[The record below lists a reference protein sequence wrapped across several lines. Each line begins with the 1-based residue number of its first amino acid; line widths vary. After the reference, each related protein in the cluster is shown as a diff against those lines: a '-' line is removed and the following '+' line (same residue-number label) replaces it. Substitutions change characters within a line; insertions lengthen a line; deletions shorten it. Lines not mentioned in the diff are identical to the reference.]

1 MDWLKKH
8 YEKLILAIVLVVAA
22 IAVAA
27 VPVLISQTRAQLEEQ
42 RNNIV
47 RRPIRPLPPLDLTP
61 METVVQRLETP
72 PHADF
77 GRPHYL
83 FNPVQWQ
90 RAADGRLIKLAR
102 GTEIGPEAA
111 VVTEIRPLHLILTF
125 DSIGPVL
132 DGQPS
137 GYLIGIENEAAA
149 RPADRR
155 KRQTFV
161 RLNEKKEDLF
171 TLREVQ
177 GPPADPEALVL
188 ELSDTGERVTLTR
201 EKPFRR
207 VEGYIA
213 DVRYDP
219 EKRTFNNLRVGDRIT
234 LAGEDY
240 IVVAITQ
247 NEVVVSHRL
256 TSKKYTIRMRSEG

>member
-8 YEKLILAIVLVVAA
+8 YEKLILAVVLVVAA

-72 PHADF
+72 LHADF

-137 GYLIGIENEAAA
+137 GYLIGVENEAAA

-161 RLNEKKEDLF
+161 RPNEKKEDLF

-177 GPPADPEALVL
+177 GPPADPEALIL
-188 ELSDTGERVTLTR
+188 ELGDTGERVTLTR

-207 VEGYIA
+207 VEGYLA

-219 EKRTFNNLRVGDRIT
+219 EKRTFNNLRVGDRMT
-234 LAGEDY
+234 LAGEEY

-256 TSKKYTIRMRSEG
+256 TGKKYTIRMRSEG

>member
-47 RRPIRPLPPLDLTP
+47 RRPIRPLPPLDLSP
-61 METVVQRLETP
+61 MEAVAQRLETP
-72 PHADF
+72 LHADF

-177 GPPADPEALVL
+177 GPPADPEALIL
-188 ELSDTGERVTLTR
+188 ELGDTGERVTLTR

-219 EKRTFNNLRVGDRIT
+219 EKRTFNNLRVGDRMT
-234 LAGEDY
+234 LAGEEY

-256 TSKKYTIRMRSEG
+256 TGKKYTIRMRSEG

>member
-8 YEKLILAIVLVVAA
+8 YEKLILAVVLVVAA

-61 METVVQRLETP
+61 METVVQRLDTP
-72 PHADF
+72 LHADF

-137 GYLIGIENEAAA
+137 GYLIGVENEAAA

-177 GPPADPEALVL
+177 GPPADPEALIL
-188 ELSDTGERVTLTR
+188 ELGDTGERVTLTR

-207 VEGYIA
+207 VEGYLA

-219 EKRTFNNLRVGDRIT
+219 EKRTFNNLRVGDRMT
-234 LAGEDY
+234 LAGEEY

-256 TSKKYTIRMRSEG
+256 TGKKYTIRMRSEG

>member
-8 YEKLILAIVLVVAA
+8 YEKLILGVVLVVAA
-22 IAVAA
+22 VAVAA
-27 VPVLISQTRAQLEEQ
+27 VPLLISQTRAQLEEQ

-47 RRPIRPLPPLDLTP
+47 RRPIRPLPPLDLSP
-61 METVVQRLETP
+61 MEAVVQRLETP
-72 PHADF
+72 LHTDF
-77 GRPHYL
+77 GRPHFL

-90 RAADGRLIKLAR
+90 RTPDGNLIKLAR
-102 GTEIGPEAA
+102 GTETGPDAA

-125 DSIGPVL
+125 DSVGPVL

-137 GYLIGIENEAAA
+137 GYLIGVENEAAPT
-149 RPADRR
+149 PAARR

-177 GPPADPEALVL
+177 GPPDNPTGLVL
-188 ELSDTGERVTLTR
+188 ELSDTGQRVVISR
-201 EKPFRR
+201 EQPFRR
-207 VEGYIA
+207 VEGYVA
-213 DVRYDP
+213 DIRYDP
-219 EKRTFNNLRVGDRIT
+219 EKRVFSGRRVGDRIT

-240 IVVAITQ
+240 NVVAITDE
-247 NEVVVSHRL
+247 EVVVSHRL
-256 TSKKYTIRMRSEG
+256 TGKKFTIRMRTEG